1 VTPVGF
7 SSSEPSEHFTQPQ
20 WLYPCDDTTRIR
32 LWKAINSHHPCF
44 AREHSCADDSLVLSR
59 PDGIWRGLARMLF
72 ALTFASAFGA
82 SGYWL
87 LLRLFWLKSLRSVT
101 LITTIAMCCPATLLG
116 WFVAAQ
122 LASAGPGSRVRDVTD
137 LAPTFAW
144 WAAFSLSLYY
154 SDAQRQGGTSIPAV
168 AD

>member
-1 VTPVGF
+1 MVSLLRSHRSTSLSLSGYIPATIRPVLGSGKRSILIILVSLVSIAAPMIPLF
-7 SSSEPSEHFTQPQ
+7 CLALTAFGG
-20 WLYPCDDTTRIR
+20 
-32 LWKAINSHHPCF
+32 
-44 AREHSCADDSLVLSR
+44 DSL
-59 PDGIWRGLARMLF
+59 RMLF

-87 LLRLFWLKSLRSVT
+87 LLPLFWLKSFCSVN